1 VRNVPIAPLCVS
13 TVATGPLPLLLL
25 LLGPP
30 PPAGALE
37 ELLPLLPPDELAQA
51 AANVAVS
58 ASVPARRPAA
68 NHVARLT
75 ELTTDHLPYESA
87 CRSRSSIGTASIV
100 HT

>member
-13 TVATGPLPLLLL
+13 TVATGPLLLL